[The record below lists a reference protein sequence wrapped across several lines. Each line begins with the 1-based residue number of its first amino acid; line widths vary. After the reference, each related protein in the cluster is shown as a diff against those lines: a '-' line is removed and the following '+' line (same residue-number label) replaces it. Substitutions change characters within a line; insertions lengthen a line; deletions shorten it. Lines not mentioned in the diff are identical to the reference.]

1 MNILAINN
9 FGIKNTPAQNTEPL
23 EFKNFMPKFGL
34 RMAQPLSQDTVS
46 FQATPKKL
54 TSRAN
59 GVSLKTAR
67 IIHNEA
73 NELQPEI
80 ERFMKKIFAD
90 LTISESHPD
99 NIVEIVKGRTKSPE
113 SIAEKSATREW
124 NNKSEIFA
132 NMTDL
137 NGIKIVMRDG
147 SKKAVKK
154 VLDRFSEVV
163 DTGALILTE
172 VENKRP
178 IAAQKLKGAASE
190 QWDYA
195 DSNDLDDFIAS
206 ACESSVKP
214 ILFDQ
219 FDYTKA
225 NYPAIHF
232 LFRFPG
238 QKRCFEVQLMGHDV
252 SVYKDLDDL
261 LFKILDNKNVDNKY
275 KPIKKIIEPLT
286 KEGNEAILE
295 TFNKYRGEVFLF
307 QKEKEPTSS
316 VNKHKKE
323 FFLPLKYDIPQELDM
338 NNLYK
343 LYLKCNEK
351 KA

>member
-1 MNILAINN
+1 MNILAIND
-9 FGIKNTPAQNTEPL
+9 FRIQTTQTQNQGQTKFNKFVPS
-23 EFKNFMPKFGL
+23 FGL
-34 RMAQPLSQDTVS
+34 SMAKPLTQDTVS
-46 FQATPKKL
+46 FQATPKTL
-54 TSRAN
+54 VNRSN
-59 GVSLKTAR
+59 GVSLKTAK
-67 IIHNEA
+67 IIHKEA

-80 ERFMKKIFAD
+80 ERYMKKLFED
-90 LTISESHPD
+90 MTVTESHPD
-99 NIVEIVKGRTKSPE
+99 NLIECVKGRTKSPE
-113 SIAEKSATREW
+113 SIVEKSATREW
-124 NNKSEIFA
+124 NSKAEIFA

-154 VLDRFSEVV
+154 VLDRLGKAVN
-163 DTGALILTE
+163 DGIIILTE

-178 IAAQKLKGAASE
+178 SAAQKLKGKAAE

-195 DSNDLDDFIAS
+195 DSEDLESFIAD
-206 ACESSVKP
+206 ACDASIKP
-214 ILFDQ
+214 IVFEP
-219 FDYTKA
+219 FDYTLV

-261 LFKILDNKNVDNKY
+261 IFKIIGNKNPSKKY
-275 KPIKKIIEPLT
+275 QSVIDVVEPLKKKENKPILD
-286 KEGNEAILE
+286 

-316 VNKHKKE
+316 ANKNKRE

-343 LYLKCNEK
+343 LYLKCNEN